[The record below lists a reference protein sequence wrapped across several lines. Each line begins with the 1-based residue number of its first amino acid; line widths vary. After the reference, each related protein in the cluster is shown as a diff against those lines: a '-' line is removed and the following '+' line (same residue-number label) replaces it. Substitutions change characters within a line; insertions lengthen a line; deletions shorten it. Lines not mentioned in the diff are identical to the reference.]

1 MSHIVSSLACRVFSF
16 AEAAACLREGGLVV
30 YPTETFMGIGCNACD
45 ADAVARVY
53 QVKQRSVQLP
63 LPIIVS
69 GMEKIRAIA
78 NFDSAL
84 APLVQRFW
92 PGPLTVLLPA
102 LAGVPAMLTGGTGRV
117 AVRVSPHPVAQMLS
131 AAVGGALVSS
141 SANMSGQPAVRRAF
155 DVDSRL
161 LAGVDGIVLDGPEPA
176 GSAPSTLVE
185 LVHNRPQSTLRVLRL
200 GAVSREQLAEAGY
213 EVLV

>member
-1 MSHIVSSLACRVFSF
+1 MSHTVSSFPCRVLSL
-16 AEAAACLREGGLVV
+16 AEAATCLSQGGLVV

-63 LPIIVS
+63 LPVIVS
-69 GMEKIRAIA
+69 KVEAIKSIA
-78 NFDSAL
+78 HFHPAFF
-84 APLVQRFW
+84 PLVQRFW
-92 PGPLTVLLPA
+92 PGPLTLLLPA
-102 LAGVPAMLTGGTGRV
+102 LGGVPTMLTGGTGRV

-141 SANMSGQPAVRRAF
+141 SANISGQPAARRAF
-155 DVDSRL
+155 EVDSRL

-185 LVHNRPQSTLRVLRL
+185 LLQDGPHPALRVLRL
-200 GAVSREQLAEAGY
+200 GAVSLEQLAEAGY
-213 EVLV
+213 DMLV

>member
-1 MSHIVSSLACRVFSF
+1 MRQ
-16 AEAAACLREGGLVV
+16 GGLVV

-69 GMEKIRAIA
+69 EIEKISTIA
-78 NFDSAL
+78 TFYPAFS
-84 APLVQRFW
+84 PLVQRFW

-102 LAGVPAMLTGGTGRV
+102 CAGVPTMLTGGTGRV
-117 AVRVSPHPVAQMLS
+117 AVRVSSHPVAQMLS

-141 SANMSGQPAVRRAF
+141 SANISGQPAVRQAY
-155 DVDSRL
+155 DVDRRL
-161 LAGVDGIVLDGPEPA
+161 LAAVDGIMLDGPEPA

-185 LVHNRPQSTLRVLRL
+185 LLHEQSTPVLRVLRL
-200 GAVSREQLAEAGY
+200 GAVSVEQLVQAGY